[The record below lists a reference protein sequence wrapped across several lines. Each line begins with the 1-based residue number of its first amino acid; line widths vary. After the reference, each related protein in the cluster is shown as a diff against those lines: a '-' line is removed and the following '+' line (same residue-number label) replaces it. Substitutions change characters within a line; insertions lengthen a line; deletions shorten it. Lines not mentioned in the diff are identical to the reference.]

1 MDTKIWSDSPP
12 LVSIRGWFFLA
23 FGWAYADTPVLRYA
37 GTPIRRYAGTPIRSP
52 SVVGVW
58 VHCRTDKASL
68 SEVSVSSTMRV
79 LPAMRTIRAANAVPA
94 INAAMADAPRTPMP
108 VEMSEPAPACRNPSK
123 AEAVPAFLEKGASP
137 RAEALGRESPMDSK
151 KNETTSV
158 AGRSMRG
165 TRAPVQETSPVKA

>member
-1 MDTKIWSDSPP
+1 MSSLMFQKGPKFILIATRVEKLFFTRGFSNHEWTRMDTKIWSDSPP

-23 FGWAYADTPVLRYA
+23 FGWAYADTPVLRNA

-58 VHCRTDKASL
+58 VQCRTDKASL

-94 INAAMADAPRTPMP
+94 INAA
-108 VEMSEPAPACRNPSK
+108 
-123 AEAVPAFLEKGASP
+123 
-137 RAEALGRESPMDSK
+137 
-151 KNETTSV
+151 
-158 AGRSMRG
+158 
-165 TRAPVQETSPVKA
+165 